1 MQFRKFGVALVL
13 LVCCLIGMAVVGFGQ
28 ATGTIKGTVS
38 LESQNLEIHDV
49 IVVIVQLKR
58 STTTDE
64 KGAFE
69 FKDVPPGV
77 YDIVARF
84 DRLPDSI
91 QRVEVSAGQTAT
103 VDLKLKLTGLRDQV
117 TVSATGNEQSAFESF
132 QSVNSLDATTL
143 LEKDTSSL
151 GEALD
156 HQTGIAKR
164 SSGPGASRPVIRGFD
179 GDRVLVAQD
188 GIRTGSLSY
197 SSGDHGEPINVLSVE
212 KVEVVRGPA
221 TLLYGSNAIGGLV
234 NAVSG
239 HEQQHEGLHGY
250 FSGVGASTQNLGGSS
265 AGLEFGK
272 GRWLVWGNGG
282 GQKSGDYSSALGKV
296 LNSGLRNYD
305 FTGGSGYFRD
315 KGFFNASYSYNNN
328 LYGVPYDTSEADPEI
343 AKLDMRRHGLRMNAG
358 LNDVGAGL
366 EHVHLTFDYSN
377 YKHQELVG
385 GDPETQFFN
394 KTYSYRTFFEQ
405 KAAGKLSG
413 SFGVSGFY
421 RDFKTVGNEALAPP
435 TMQNSFA
442 AFAVETLDF
451 KWAALQFGGRIEHN
465 GYSPASVSGL
475 TDRSFTGFS
484 GALGIRIPLWEH
496 GVFAANY
503 VHSYRAP
510 SLDELYN
517 NGPHPGNLT
526 FEIGNTNLNRERG
539 DGIDLSLRHSS
550 ERLRVEGHYFYYKL
564 GDFVFL
570 APTGDVEDG
579 LPVANYR
586 QADSRYMGV
595 EADLSIAL
603 RKNIWLNGGLDYV
616 NAELTATGTPLPRIP
631 PMRGRLGLDFQ
642 FGAFRVN
649 PEVVM
654 ARDQDR
660 LFTNEERTAGYGIVN
675 VLASYTL
682 AQKHAAHIFSVSGF
696 NLGNKLYF
704 NHLSF
709 IKDIAPEIGR
719 GVRVSYTVRFF

>member
-1 MQFRKFGVALVL
+1 MYLKKHGLMFVL
-13 LVCCLIGMAVVGFGQ
+13 SVCCLFSLAVVGFGQ
-28 ATGTIKGTVS
+28 GTGTIKGTVS

-64 KGAFE
+64 KGAYE

-77 YDIVARF
+77 YNLVAKF
-84 DRLPDSI
+84 DRLPDVI
-91 QRVEVSAGQTAT
+91 ERVEVKAGETAT
-103 VDLKLKLTGLRDQV
+103 ADLKLKLTGLRDQV
-117 TVSATGNEQSAFESF
+117 TVSATGNEQSALESF
-132 QSVNSLDATTL
+132 QSVNSLDATAL
-143 LEKDTSSL
+143 LERDTSSL

-156 HQTGIAKR
+156 KQTGIAKR

-188 GIRTGSLSY
+188 GIRSGSLS
-197 SSGDHGEPINVLSVE
+197 STSGDHGEPINVLSVE
-212 KVEVVRGPA
+212 KIEVVRGPA

-250 FSGVGASTQNLGGSS
+250 FSGVGASTQNLGGVS

-272 GRWLVWGNGG
+272 GKWLMWGNGG

-305 FTGGSGYFRD
+305 FTGGSGYFTG

-328 LYGVPYDTSEADPEI
+328 FYGVPYDSTEVDPEI
-343 AKLDMRRHGLRMNAG
+343 AKLDMRRHGVRLNTG

-366 EHVHLTFDYSN
+366 EHVHLTFDYTD

-385 GDPETQFFN
+385 GTPETSFFN
-394 KTYSYRTFFEQ
+394 KTYSYRSFFEQ
-405 KAAGKLSG
+405 KAVGKLTG

-421 RDFKTVGNEALAPP
+421 RDFKTVGDEALAPP
-435 TMQNSFA
+435 TTQNSFA
-442 AFAVETLDF
+442 AFAVETIDL
-451 KWAALQFGGRIEHN
+451 KRVALQFGGRIEHN
-465 GYSPASVSGL
+465 GYTPISTSGL
-475 TDRSFTGFS
+475 SDRSFTGFS
-484 GALGIRIPLWEH
+484 GALGIRVPLWEH

-526 FEIGNTNLNRERG
+526 FEIGNSNLKRERG

-550 ERLRVEGHYFYYKL
+550 ERVRAEGHYFNYKFN
-564 GDFVFL
+564 DFVFL
-570 APTGDVEDG
+570 APTGDREDN
-579 LPVANYR
+579 LPVARYS
-586 QADSRYMGV
+586 QADSRYQGV
-595 EADLSIAL
+595 EADVSVGLK
-603 RKNIWLNGGLDYV
+603 KNIWLNSGLDYV

-631 PMRGRLGLDFQ
+631 PLRGRLGVDFQ
-642 FGAFRVN
+642 FGAFRLN

-654 ARDQDR
+654 SRDQNR

-675 VLASYTL
+675 VLASYTI
-682 AQKHAAHIFSVSGF
+682 AEKHAAHIFSVNGF

-709 IKDIAPEIGR
+709 LKDIAPEIGR